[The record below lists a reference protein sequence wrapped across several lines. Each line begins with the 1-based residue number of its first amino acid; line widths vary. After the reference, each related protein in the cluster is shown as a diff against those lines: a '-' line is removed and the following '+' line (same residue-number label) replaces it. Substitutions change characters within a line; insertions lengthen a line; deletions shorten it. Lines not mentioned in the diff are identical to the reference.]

1 MFARSRGYW
10 RGRVALGDHR
20 DVPLLLVG
28 GRRGPDDAALA
39 LARDLPNHYRSLQ
52 AEIGMALFEHYVPYR
67 EAVDVGE
74 IEEQTVQLRSAVE
87 VWPHVTPIHVIIDPS
102 NARFTIEIG
111 YRAIWDVEHT
121 LGARLVGWRLL
132 ELNGS
137 V

>member
-1 MFARSRGYW
+1 
-10 RGRVALGDHR
+10 
-20 DVPLLLVG
+20 
-28 GRRGPDDAALA
+28 
-39 LARDLPNHYRSLQ
+39 
-52 AEIGMALFEHYVPYR
+52 MALFEHYVPYR
-67 EAVDVGE
+67 EAVDAGE
-74 IEEQTVQLRSAVE
+74 IEEQTVQLRSAME

-111 YRAIWDVEHT
+111 YTAMWDVEHT